1 LKALDDGGSGYSS
14 SIINALNV
22 VKQRH
27 LAKPNAKS
35 VVSMSLAGY
44 CGSEC
49 VNDPV
54 NQAISSLHA
63 VGILVTVAAGNNGG
77 DACFLFP
84 ASASDAIT
92 VAASDQFD
100 SLAGFSN
107 VGTCVDII
115 GPGSAVNSACAKGS
129 GSLSC
134 PDEVS
139 YKILSGT
146 SMSTPHVTGTLALL
160 LEKHL
165 GSFNS
170 SADVVKSAL
179 FCDAVQDKIEGVP
192 VETTANLLVQVPQ
205 DDNTFNRCLPTA
217 ESSTSPTALP
227 TASLQPVVPSMAP
240 TGPSKMP
247 STKQPSVAPSF
258 KPTLAPTA
266 CLLM

>member
-1 LKALDDGGSGYSS
+1 M
-14 SIINALNV
+14 

-27 LAKPNAKS
+27 LAKPDAKS
-35 VVSMSLAGY
+35 VVSMSLGGY

-63 VGILVTVAAGNNGG
+63 VGILVAVSAGNNYGG
-77 DACFLFP
+77 DACLKFP

-100 SLAGFSN
+100 FLAGFSN

-115 GPGSAVNSACAKGS
+115 GPGSAVNSACAKGF

-134 PDEVS
+134 PEDMS

-146 SMSTPHVTGTLALL
+146 SMSTPHVAGTLALL

-170 SADVVKSAL
+170 AADVVKSAL
-179 FCDAVQDKIEGVP
+179 LCDAVQDKIQGVP
-192 VETTANLLVQVPQ
+192 VETTPNLLVQVPQ
-205 DDNTFNRCLPTA
+205 DDNTFNRCLGP
-217 ESSTSPTALP
+217 SLSPTALP
-227 TASLQPVVPSMAP
+227 TEAPSMAP
-240 TGPSKMP
+240 TGPSQMP
-247 STKQPSVAPSF
+247 STKQPSVASSF